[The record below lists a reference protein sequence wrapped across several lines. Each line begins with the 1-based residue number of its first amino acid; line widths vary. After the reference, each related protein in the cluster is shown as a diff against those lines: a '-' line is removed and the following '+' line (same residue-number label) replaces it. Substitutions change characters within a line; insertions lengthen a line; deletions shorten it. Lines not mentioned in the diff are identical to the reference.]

1 MGRGTSLHLPETR
14 VQESSL
20 RLTRGAKR
28 VEGEEKILYMG
39 QEIFL
44 NVSISKLVKMMMSG
58 VVMDLRE
65 TTHTMLTTLHNNTG

>member
-1 MGRGTSLHLPETR
+1 M
-14 VQESSL
+14 
-20 RLTRGAKR
+20 
-28 VEGEEKILYMG
+28 YMG

-65 TTHTMLTTLHNNTG
+65 TTHTMLTTFHNNTG